1 MITTADAVDAA
12 SEHIQFIVLIKGVN
26 IMDEILNLSI
36 NEMPQTEFD
45 CSCGKHHNFSVHDMS
60 IRKGAIEDLPKMA
73 EPFKDGKILVVFDNH
88 TYEVAGKRAVE
99 LLKENGFNVKELLFD
114 TGDDILIPDEKT
126 LGRIVQEQDLDTSL
140 MVAVGSGVINDS
152 VKFVTSRSGLP
163 YIIVATAPSM
173 DGYVADGA
181 PIFSQGYK
189 YSPVAH
195 LTYGL
200 VGDTD
205 ILKTAPQDLIQAGYG
220 DVVGKITAIA
230 DWDLAVKANND
241 YRCDTCVTLV
251 NRALDKC
258 FAKAEGLKERD
269 PESLG
274 ALLEALTLTGV
285 AMALVNISRPASG
298 AEHMLSHF
306 WEMDYIARGLNPNHH
321 GIQVGVATPIIARFF
336 EELADILP
344 EGTGALCP
352 PHEEIEA
359 LLAKGGAPTS
369 PKDIGISKELFHNSL
384 LKGYTVRPRYSIM
397 QFAKDNGR
405 LEEIADKITE
415 EIYG

>member
-1 MITTADAVDAA
+1 M
-12 SEHIQFIVLIKGVN
+12 FLIKGVN
-26 IMDEILNLSI
+26 VMDEILNLSI

-181 PIFSQGYK
+181 PIFSRGYK

-258 FAKAEGLKERD
+258 FAKAEGLKDRD

-369 PKDIGISKELFHNSL
+369 PKDIGISKELFHDSL

>member
-1 MITTADAVDAA
+1 
-12 SEHIQFIVLIKGVN
+12 
-26 IMDEILNLSI
+26 MDEILNLSI

-205 ILKTAPQDLIQAGYG
+205 ILKTAPQ
-220 DVVGKITAIA
+220 
-230 DWDLAVKANND
+230 ANND

>member
-1 MITTADAVDAA
+1 M
-12 SEHIQFIVLIKGVN
+12 N
-26 IMDEILNLSI
+26 EILNLTV

-45 CSCGKHHNFSVHDMS
+45 CSCGRHHNFSVHEMS

-73 EPFKDGKILVVFDNH
+73 EPFKDGKILVVFDNN
-88 TYEVAGKRAVE
+88 TYKVAGKRAVE

-114 TGDDILIPDEKT
+114 TGDDILIPDEAT

-152 VKFVTSRSGLP
+152 VKFVTSRSKLP
-163 YIIVATAPSM
+163 YIVVATAPSM

-181 PIFSQGYK
+181 PIFSQGHK

-205 ILKTAPQDLIQAGYG
+205 ILKTAPDDLIQAGFG
-220 DVVGKITAIA
+220 DMVGKITAIA
-230 DWDLAVKANND
+230 DWDLSVKANGD
-241 YRCDTCVTLV
+241 YRCDTCVELT
-251 NRALDKC
+251 NRAMKITFDSCDK
-258 FAKAEGLKERD
+258 LPERD
-269 PESLG
+269 PEALG
-274 ALLEALTLTGV
+274 NLLEGLTLTGV

-306 WEMDYIARGLNPNHH
+306 WEMDWVERGLNPNHH
-321 GIQVGVATPIIARFF
+321 GIQVGVATPVIARFF
-336 EELADILP
+336 EEMEDLLP
-344 EGTGALCP
+344 EGVKELCP
-352 PHEEIEA
+352 SHEEIEA
-359 LLAKGGAPTS
+359 LLQRGGAPYR
-369 PKDIGISKELFHNSL
+369 PQQINISRELFHESL

-397 QFAKDNGR
+397 QFAKDKGR
-405 LEEIADKITE
+405 LEAIADKITAD
-415 EIYG
+415 IYD

>member
-1 MITTADAVDAA
+1 M
-12 SEHIQFIVLIKGVN
+12 N
-26 IMDEILNLSI
+26 EILNLTV

-45 CSCGKHHNFSVHDMS
+45 CSCGKHHNFSVHEMS

-88 TYEVAGKRAVE
+88 TYEVAGKKAVE
-99 LLKENGFNVKELLFD
+99 LLKENGFNYKELLFD

-126 LGRIVQEQDLDTSL
+126 LGRIVQEQDLDCSL
-140 MVAVGSGVINDS
+140 MIAVGSGVLNDS
-152 VKFVTSRSGLP
+152 VKFVTSRTGLP

-181 PIFSQGYK
+181 PIFSQGHK

-205 ILKTAPQDLIQAGYG
+205 ILATAPDDLIQAGFG
-220 DVVGKITAIA
+220 DMVGKITAIA
-230 DWDLAVKANND
+230 DWDLSVKANGD
-241 YRCDTCVTLV
+241 YRCDTCCELT
-251 NRALDKC
+251 NRAMKLTFDSCDK
-258 FAKAEGLKERD
+258 LPQRD
-269 PESLG
+269 PAALG
-274 ALLEALTLTGV
+274 DLLEGLTLTGV

-306 WEMDYIARGLNPNHH
+306 WEMDYVERGLNPNHH
-321 GIQVGVATPIIARFF
+321 GIQVGVATPVIARFF
-336 EELADILP
+336 ELCEDILP
-344 EGTGALCP
+344 EGVKELCP
-352 PHEEIEA
+352 SPQEIRD
-359 LLAKGGAPTS
+359 LLARGGAPTT
-369 PKDIGISKELFHNSL
+369 PKEIGIERELFRQSL
-384 LKGYTVRPRYSIM
+384 LKGYEVRPRYSIM

-405 LEEIADKITE
+405 LEDIAETITK

>member
-1 MITTADAVDAA
+1 M
-12 SEHIQFIVLIKGVN
+12 FLIKGVN
-26 IMDEILNLSI
+26 VMDEILNLSI

-258 FAKAEGLKERD
+258 FAKAEGLKDRD

-369 PKDIGISKELFHNSL
+369 PKDIGISKQLFHDSL

>member
-1 MITTADAVDAA
+1 M
-12 SEHIQFIVLIKGVN
+12 N
-26 IMDEILNLSI
+26 EILNLTV

-45 CSCGKHHNFSVHDMS
+45 CSCGRHHNFSVHEMS

-73 EPFKDGKILVVFDNH
+73 EPFKDGKILVVFDNN
-88 TYEVAGKRAVE
+88 TYKVAGKRAVE

-114 TGDDILIPDEKT
+114 TGDDILIPDETT

-152 VKFVTSRSGLP
+152 VKFVTSRSKLP
-163 YIIVATAPSM
+163 YIVVATAPSM

-181 PIFSQGYK
+181 PIFSQGHK

-205 ILKTAPQDLIQAGYG
+205 ILKTAPDDLIQAGFG
-220 DVVGKITAIA
+220 DMVGKITAIA
-230 DWDLAVKANND
+230 DWDLSVKANGD
-241 YRCDTCVTLV
+241 YRCDTCVELT
-251 NRALDKC
+251 NRAMKITFDSCDK
-258 FAKAEGLKERD
+258 LPERD
-269 PESLG
+269 PEALG
-274 ALLEALTLTGV
+274 NLLEGLTLTGV

-306 WEMDYIARGLNPNHH
+306 WEMDWVERGLNPNHH
-321 GIQVGVATPIIARFF
+321 GIQVGVATPVIARFF
-336 EELADILP
+336 EEMEDLLP
-344 EGTGALCP
+344 EGVKELCP
-352 PHEEIEA
+352 SHEEIEA
-359 LLAKGGAPTS
+359 LLQRGGAPYR
-369 PKDIGISKELFHNSL
+369 PQQINISRELFHESL

-397 QFAKDNGR
+397 QFAKDKGR
-405 LEEIADKITE
+405 LEAIADKITAD
-415 EIYG
+415 IYD